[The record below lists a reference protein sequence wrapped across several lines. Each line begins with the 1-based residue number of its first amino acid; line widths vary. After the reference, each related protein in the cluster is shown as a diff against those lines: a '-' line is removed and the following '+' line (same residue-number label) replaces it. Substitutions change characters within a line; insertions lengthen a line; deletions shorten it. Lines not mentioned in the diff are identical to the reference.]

1 MRGKVRGSTALFWPS
16 WQSKPHD
23 LGVKSKIHPKYKT
36 RYGVANWAE
45 YDRALVRR
53 GDVTLWLTP
62 DAIATWSAAGV
73 GKRSGQLQYSDLA
86 IETALTLSLIFHLPL
101 RQTEG
106 FLTSIFGM
114 LGVDLR
120 APDHTTLSRR
130 GQHLA
135 LALRRARLG
144 TSLHLIVDS
153 TGLSIVGE
161 GEWAAAKHGG
171 RGRRGWRKLHLGVDG
186 SSVIVTC
193 ALTEPTADDAITGIR
208 LVDEVDGHLTR
219 VTADPAYDTLAF
231 YGAAGARGARV
242 VVPPT
247 KTASLSRRGA
257 RSGAR
262 DRTIRRVKALGRRR
276 WKKASG
282 YHQQA
287 RVENAFFRYKSIVG
301 DRLRARSSSG
311 QRREA
316 VLACN
321 VLNRMTELGGP
332 VSYRIGR

>member
-1 MRGKVRGSTALFWPS
+1 M
-16 WQSKPHD
+16 
-23 LGVKSKIHPKYKT
+23 KSRVHPKYKT
-36 RYGVANWAE
+36 KYRVGNWAE

-62 DAIATWSAAGV
+62 DAIATWAAAGV
-73 GKRSGQLQYSDLA
+73 GRRSGQLQYSDLA

-114 LGVDLR
+114 LGVDLT

-135 LALRRARLG
+135 LALRRARPG

-171 RGRRGWRKLHLGVDG
+171 RGRRGWRKLPLGVDG
-186 SSVIVTC
+186 SRVIVAC
-193 ALTEPTADDAITGIR
+193 ALTEPTADDAITGIS

-231 YGAAGARGARV
+231 YGAAGARGAGSWCRRPRPRRCLDGAPDQ
-242 VVPPT
+242 VP
-247 KTASLSRRGA
+247 AIG
-257 RSGAR
+257 RSG
-262 DRTIRRVKALGRRR
+262 G
-276 WKKASG
+276 
-282 YHQQA
+282 
-287 RVENAFFRYKSIVG
+287 
-301 DRLRARSSSG
+301 
-311 QRREA
+311 
-316 VLACN
+316 
-321 VLNRMTELGGP
+321 
-332 VSYRIGR
+332 